1 MKRSYRSLVLVCS
14 ALLAGCQNSQPAG
27 SAAGPLPAQAA
38 HSSHD
43 ANGSW
48 MLAEAKSD
56 DLVYVS
62 DNYNGIVDVYEY
74 GKSKQVGAL
83 RGFDEP
89 TGQCVDRDGDVWIVE
104 YFGYKVTE
112 FAHGD
117 SKPIRVLKTDGWG
130 EGCSVNPK
138 NGDLAVGNTYVSQER
153 SSDIQVFSK
162 SSKTP
167 ANYYSG
173 AGSSDCADIQA
184 PGYDDKGNLF
194 FLAAWGNSGEGM
206 CELPAGGKALVQVP
220 SSPKN
225 RRLKIDHPG
234 STMWDGKHITFEDYR
249 NDSSQNSII
258 YQAVVSGSRLSIVGS
273 TTLGAASSS
282 CHANIESPFIAGNKN
297 TPRNRRLATL
307 VIGGTEGCKYLFGYW
322 PYPAGG
328 TPFKETYGPTE
339 IGGAS
344 VSLIAK

>member
-1 MKRSYRSLVLVCS
+1 
-14 ALLAGCQNSQPAG
+14 
-27 SAAGPLPAQAA
+27 
-38 HSSHD
+38 
-43 ANGSW
+43 
-48 MLAEAKSD
+48 
-56 DLVYVS
+56 
-62 DNYNGIVDVYEY
+62 
-74 GKSKQVGAL
+74 
-83 RGFDEP
+83 
-89 TGQCVDRDGDVWIVE
+89 
-104 YFGYKVTE
+104 
-112 FAHGD
+112 
-117 SKPIRVLKTDGWG
+117 
-130 EGCSVNPK
+130 
-138 NGDLAVGNTYVSQER
+138 
-153 SSDIQVFSK
+153 
-162 SSKTP
+162 
-167 ANYYSG
+167 
-173 AGSSDCADIQA
+173 
-184 PGYDDKGNLF
+184 
-194 FLAAWGNSGEGM
+194 M

-220 SSPKN
+220 SSPEEPPSED
-225 RRLKIDHPG
+225 RPPG
-234 STMWDGKHITFEDYR
+234 QHDVDGKHITFEDYR